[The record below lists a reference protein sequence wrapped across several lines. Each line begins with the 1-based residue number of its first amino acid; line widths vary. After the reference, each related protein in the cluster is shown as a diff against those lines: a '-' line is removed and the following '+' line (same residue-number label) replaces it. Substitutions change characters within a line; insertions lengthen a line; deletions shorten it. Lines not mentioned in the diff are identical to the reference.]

1 MKPKLA
7 RIYKRRF
14 NSTFDV
20 NEFIKATELIK
31 DRLIAVDVKYRLYQ
45 CTEDPFVIFEL
56 WEYPDAEAM
65 EWVQSSMEGAV
76 SNPRKFDIDSEIF
89 TLAVKTAIDIE
100 E

>member
-7 RIYKRRF
+7 RIYKRKF
-14 NSTFDV
+14 NSTVDV

-56 WEYPDAEAM
+56 WEYPDTEAM
-65 EWVQSSMEGAV
+65 EWVQSSMEGA
-76 SNPRKFDIDSEIF
+76 SAIPQKFDMETESY
-89 TLAVKTAIDIE
+89 TLAVTNAIDLE

>member
-65 EWVQSSMEGAV
+65 KWVQSSMEGAI
-76 SNPRKFDIDSEIF
+76 SIPRKFDIDSEIF

-100 E
+100 K

>member
-31 DRLIAVDVKYRLYQ
+31 DRLIAVDVKYRFYQ
-45 CTEDPFVIFEL
+45 CAEDPFVIFEL

-76 SNPRKFDIDSEIF
+76 SIPRKFDIDSEIF